1 MFVFY
6 FKLCVNTVN
15 LKQTTLWD
23 IMYLEILIERLVVDN
38 VPQTDKMKLLVRLWG
53 VGKKKQMAPQRKYE
67 VHC

>member
-1 MFVFY
+1 
-6 FKLCVNTVN
+6 
-15 LKQTTLWD
+15 
-23 IMYLEILIERLVVDN
+23 MYLEILIERLVVDN